1 MIKAIDFLIRTL
13 QSLKQRLKG
22 DKGETS
28 HKKWLKGYNE
38 WKKSYK

>member
-13 QSLKQRLKG
+13 QSLRQRLRG
-22 DKGETS
+22 DKGETTY
-28 HKKWLKGYNE
+28 KDWKKGYDK